1 MYILTVISTRQVPK
15 AFNPQFPISKKYFF
29 QDKVYISQVLT
40 IFINLTNMVNV
51 KHIYKHS
58 KLSEKCTNSY
68 FFHPKLRIR
77 L

>member
-1 MYILTVISTRQVPK
+1 MCPK
-15 AFNPQFPISKKYFF
+15 AFNPQAPISNKYFF
-29 QDKVYISQVLT
+29 QEKAYISQVLT
-40 IFINLTNMVNV
+40 IFINVTNMVND
-51 KHIYKHS
+51 KPIYKHS